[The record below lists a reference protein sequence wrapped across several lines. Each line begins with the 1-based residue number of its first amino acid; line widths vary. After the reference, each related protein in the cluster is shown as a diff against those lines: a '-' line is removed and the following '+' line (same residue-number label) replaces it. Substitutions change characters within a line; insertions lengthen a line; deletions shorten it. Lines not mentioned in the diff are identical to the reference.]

1 MAGADRSTLIH
12 LAILLVRLPALPA
25 ASVAAGHCVSTEFP
39 GVGFPW
45 RVGVVRESIPD
56 LASAVVLWLPL
67 VHATAFKDSLASII
81 FFLLFQMEFTFAV
94 FTTVTCLGV
103 LALSFRRPNSLKMA
117 VAICAGASCSILVF
131 LAQLITVSRLEGV
144 SI

>member
-45 RVGVVRESIPD
+45 RVGGVRESLPD

-67 VHATAFKDSLASII
+67 VHASAFKDSLRMHH
-81 FFLLFQMEFTFAV
+81 LV
-94 FTTVTCLGV
+94 FPLPDGV
-103 LALSFRRPNSLKMA
+103 YIRGVHNVDMSRG
-117 VAICAGASCSILVF
+117 AGAELSSAPFPQDGIRSLRGC
-131 LAQLITVSRLEGV
+131 
-144 SI
+144 